1 VFSYYNVNKVY
12 TSGFEIDG
20 KWKPLNQLKITGGYQ
35 LLFAKDKEAEA
46 AFEKG
51 DVYARKD
58 PVSPA
63 FQLKK
68 EDYFGLFNRSRHM
81 VNLKL
86 YYMLPK
92 WKAFAN
98 VRLTYRSKYGLL
110 DSNGNNYLDVYDD
123 FVEAYSILDFSIN
136 KTFYT
141 NYSLNIGIDNLFNF
155 TDPQNISNIPGRIIY
170 AKLNINL

>member
-1 VFSYYNVNKVY
+1 
-12 TSGFEIDG
+12 
-20 KWKPLNQLKITGGYQ
+20 
-35 LLFAKDKEAEA
+35 
-46 AFEKG
+46 
-51 DVYARKD
+51 
-58 PVSPA
+58 
-63 FQLKK
+63 
-68 EDYFGLFNRSRHM
+68 
-81 VNLKL
+81 
-86 YYMLPK
+86 MLPK